1 MTGQTQSEAK
11 RLGLYTSSDNLCHQQ
26 PTFLHSGEKE
36 PGQVGVTGKVRAGVP
51 RLGEEQG
58 AGAEEVPAG
67 IRACRSVFV

>member
-1 MTGQTQSEAK
+1 MKQGGWGFTLALRTFAINNLPFSTQGRKSWA
-11 RLGLYTSSDNLCHQQ
+11 
-26 PTFLHSGEKE
+26 
-36 PGQVGVTGKVRAGVP
+36 VGVAGKVRAGVP